1 MTQNYYSG
9 LTSELLKV
17 QRSKQHSPIFKT
29 FLNNNKISI
38 ILPLFYENE
47 FVPDFKKKA
56 GLLDSFFAGQCSLV
70 SNNNKLLSKLHYF
83 MEKSFSTIK
92 FSSNY
97 IFDMIQLLDPN
108 KAHSHDMII
117 IQMSKTCRKSI
128 CRPLELISMNAY
140 RTAFSHQN

>member
-56 GLLDSFFAGQCSLV
+56 GLFDSTFAEQCSLLTTV
-70 SNNNKLLSKLHYF
+70 NYPPDSKLRSITLRKNVYQPLNSHV
-83 MEKSFSTIK
+83 TI
-92 FSSNY
+92 Y
-97 IFDMIQLLDPN
+97 
-108 KAHSHDMII
+108 
-117 IQMSKTCRKSI
+117 SI
-128 CRPLELISMNAY
+128 
-140 RTAFSHQN
+140 

>member
-56 GLLDSFFAGQCSLV
+56 GLFDSIFAEQCSLLI
-70 SNNNKLLSKLHYF
+70 NDSKLPSRFYYF
-83 MEKSFSTIK
+83 KEKHLSTIK
-92 FSSNY
+92 FSRNY
-97 IFDMIQLLDPN
+97 IFD
-108 KAHSHDMII
+108 II
-117 IQMSKTCRKSI
+117 
-128 CRPLELISMNAY
+128 
-140 RTAFSHQN
+140 